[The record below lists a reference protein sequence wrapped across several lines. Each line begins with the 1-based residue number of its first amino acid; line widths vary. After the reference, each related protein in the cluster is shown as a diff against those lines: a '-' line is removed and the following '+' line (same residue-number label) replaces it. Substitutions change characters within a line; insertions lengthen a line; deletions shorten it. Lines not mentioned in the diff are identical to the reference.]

1 MDHLWIV
8 RGDRIFF
15 DESFSNPPRAALRI
29 EFRGWLRLIFPRR
42 RVRSGPVARHRA
54 RSTHNTIVQ
63 TPVHRFRESIGGR
76 DYLIEAAPVADD
88 RWRACL
94 VRVPGVPTALMPFY
108 GATPE
113 EAARQLCDWLSRA
126 HTSSSSGR

>member
-1 MDHLWIV
+1 M
-8 RGDRIFF
+8 
-15 DESFSNPPRAALRI
+15 
-29 EFRGWLRLIFPRR
+29 
-42 RVRSGPVARHRA
+42 
-54 RSTHNTIVQ
+54 Q